1 MKNFN
6 DSQLISSYI
15 KGNEDALA
23 LLLDRYKDR
32 VYAFIYQRV
41 NDRDLSEDIF
51 QDTFVKVI
59 TTLKENRYNDEGK
72 FINWC
77 LRIAHNNI
85 IDCYRN
91 QRKKTHISDSS
102 YESDEYSIWDFIS
115 SPENSAEENLVQQQ
129 IQKDLLKLIEY
140 LPQDQKEI
148 IDLRIFKGLSFKEI
162 SEEIDISINTALGR
176 MRYALMNLRKLI
188 QQHNIILAQ

>member
-1 MKNFN
+1 MKNSN
-6 DSQLISSYI
+6 DSQLISYYI
-15 KGNEDALA
+15 KGNENALA

-51 QDTFVKVI
+51 QDTFLKVI
-59 TTLKENRYNDEGK
+59 TTLKEDRYKDEGK

-91 QRKKTHISDSS
+91 QRNKTHISESS

-115 SPENSAEENLVQQQ
+115 SPENSAEETLVQKQ

>member
-1 MKNFN
+1 MKNSN

-15 KGNEDALA
+15 KGNENALA

-51 QDTFVKVI
+51 QDTFLKVI
-59 TTLKENRYNDEGK
+59 TTLKENRYKDEGK

-91 QRKKTHISDSS
+91 QRNKTHISDSS

-115 SPENSAEENLVQQQ
+115 SPENSAEETLVQKQ